1 MYLWNHWFSKI
12 PLKKFDRFLPWKL
25 IQNRYVILS
34 PSQSCLENKQ
44 NKSHVP
50 SLWKLPGQKSVKFF
64 LWYFGKL
71 MISLIHYD
79 IIWPLGLEMANP
91 FWERFKTISNMA
103 NLIPTSFQLT
113 CSQIVLD
120 LSLTCVLP
128 DWSRLVQKG
137 TSINDVRRF

>member
-1 MYLWNHWFSKI
+1 MLCTH
-12 PLKKFDRFLPWKL
+12 
-25 IQNRYVILS
+25 
-34 PSQSCLENKQ
+34 LENKQ

-128 DWSRLVQKG
+128 DWSRLVQIGPNWCIPIQANFYELVPTCLKLMQM
-137 TSINDVRRF
+137 SKMIFFLSWSDN

>member
-1 MYLWNHWFSKI
+1 MLCTH
-12 PLKKFDRFLPWKL
+12 
-25 IQNRYVILS
+25 
-34 PSQSCLENKQ
+34 LENKQ

-128 DWSRLVQKG
+128 DWSRLVQNGPNWFIPIQANFYELVPTCLKLMQM
-137 TSINDVRRF
+137 SKKIFFLSWSDN